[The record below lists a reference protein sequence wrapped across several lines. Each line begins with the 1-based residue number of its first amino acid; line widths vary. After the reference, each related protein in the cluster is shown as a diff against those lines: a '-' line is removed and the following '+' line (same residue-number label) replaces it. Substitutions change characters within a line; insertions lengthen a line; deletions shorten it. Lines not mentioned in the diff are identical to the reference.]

1 MQIMHCRG
9 NELHLLPQARS
20 PPGPTQSDGLGAQFG
35 SLGPTGETT
44 AQQSNEMRPNLQ
56 GVLEPIGQPHHARR
70 KSTIYWLLFPI
81 PHCSCSDR
89 ALRRHCNARM
99 GCKEASASAA
109 QMSTQTPFTGGK
121 DQRDLFLPL
130 EKGSFLPVLKKE
142 ESQSCAVQW
151 KSPHS
156 QAIKPILTFS
166 SCSRGKFPSVCWAG
180 TGILMNEWCYREQTV
195 TERFQHPQQQQGKGT
210 EEPVKGKEE
219 ESQRKGKKC
228 NFCLSALG
236 KRPQG
241 VTTACVCVGK
251 SFKRGEMLW

>member
-1 MQIMHCRG
+1 MHCRG

-130 EKGSFLPVLKKE
+130 EKGYFLPVLKKE

-195 TERFQHPQQQQGKGT
+195 TERFQHPQQQQ
-210 EEPVKGKEE
+210 ERARRNLRKERR
-219 ESQRKGKKC
+219 RKAKE
-228 NFCLSALG
+228 
-236 KRPQG
+236 R
-241 VTTACVCVGK
+241 GK
-251 SFKRGEMLW
+251 SAISVFLLLGNVPRA

>member
-81 PHCSCSDR
+81 PHCSCLDR

-109 QMSTQTPFTGGK
+109 QMLTQTPSIGGK
-121 DQRDLFLPL
+121 DQGDPFLPL

-156 QAIKPILTFS
+156 QPIKPILAFS

-195 TERFQHPQQQQGKGT
+195 TERFQHPQQQQ
-210 EEPVKGKEE
+210 ERARRNLRKERR
-219 ESQRKGKKC
+219 RKAKE
-228 NFCLSALG
+228 
-236 KRPQG
+236 R
-241 VTTACVCVGK
+241 GK
-251 SFKRGEMLW
+251 SAISVFLLLGNVPRA

>member
-35 SLGPTGETT
+35 SLGPTRETT
-44 AQQSNEMRPNLQ
+44 AQQSNEMHPNLQ

-195 TERFQHPQQQQGKGT
+195 TERFQHPQQQQ
-210 EEPVKGKEE
+210 ERAQRNLRKERR
-219 ESQRKGKKC
+219 RKAKE
-228 NFCLSALG
+228 
-236 KRPQG
+236 R
-241 VTTACVCVGK
+241 GK
-251 SFKRGEMLW
+251 SAISVFLLLGNVPRA